1 MAHQI
6 ILKDSVLADLRQ
18 ICLGV
23 YDAGQKLTVEELLE
37 KMMDHPEV
45 PIHYPYHHFIMP
57 AALLTLAAMEQS
69 EPREALEEMLVAGA
83 GEDAA
88 RLSQRALDLA
98 GSACDGGRR
107 DDMTAVVL
115 KINSFFT
122 LQG

>member
-23 YDAGQKLTVEELLE
+23 YDTGQKLTAEELLE

-57 AALLTLAAMEQS
+57 A
-69 EPREALEEMLVAGA
+69 
-83 GEDAA
+83 
-88 RLSQRALDLA
+88 
-98 GSACDGGRR
+98 GSAETSAHAEQVSVR
-107 DDMTAVVL
+107 VFL
-115 KINSFFT
+115 
-122 LQG
+122 

>member
-45 PIHYPYHHFIMP
+45 PMRFPSTIPIIISSC
-57 AALLTLAAMEQS
+57 L
-69 EPREALEEMLVAGA
+69 
-83 GEDAA
+83 
-88 RLSQRALDLA
+88 
-98 GSACDGGRR
+98 RR
-107 DDMTAVVL
+107 
-115 KINSFFT
+115 S
-122 LQG
+122 